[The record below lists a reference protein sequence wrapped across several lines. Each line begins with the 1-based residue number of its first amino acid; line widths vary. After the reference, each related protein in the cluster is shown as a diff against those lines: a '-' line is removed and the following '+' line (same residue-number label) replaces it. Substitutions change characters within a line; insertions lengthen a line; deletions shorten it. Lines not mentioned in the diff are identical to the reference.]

1 MKVSVWAGICVAVM
15 AASVACSSNNGENSS
30 GNAENVSSVSA
41 SVNTS
46 AARPT
51 ITDPKVQPPSQD
63 NNQYSNGMPK
73 VLFDPCTW
81 ISDEAIQKAG
91 FDPSSRHRVTDFVAE
106 QTWLTCGFKSKL
118 RDLTVNSGN
127 VPWEQDLQK
136 HASRTTAVTVNG
148 REGIWVNDQ
157 QFKGA
162 CELDLRTKVGFVQ
175 INTDLTDETDSN
187 ETPPCD
193 DMLTTATIIE
203 AEIGK
208 GN

>member
-1 MKVSVWAGICVAVM
+1 MRVSVWIGICAAVVVTT
-15 AASVACSSNNGENSS
+15 VACSSNSDENST
-30 GNAENVSSVSA
+30 GNAENVSSASA
-41 SVNTS
+41 AASTT

-51 ITDPKVQPPSQD
+51 ITDSKIQPPSQD
-63 NNQYSNGMPK
+63 NNQYSNGLPK

-81 ISDEAIQKAG
+81 ISDQAIQKAG

-136 HASRTTAVTVNG
+136 HASHTTPVTVNG
-148 REGIWVNDQ
+148 REGVWVNDQ
-157 QFKGA
+157 EFKGG

-175 INTDLTDETDSN
+175 INTDLTDETDSSQ
-187 ETPPCD
+187 TPPCD
-193 DMLTTATIIE
+193 DMLNIANIIE